1 MSWTVLKYYIIYIIV
16 IRFWLFM
23 LIHFFFLPIINS
35 NAQFC
40 IQKGR
45 MQFIDRG
52 SITADMIV
60 VSFSMTMG
68 VLLNWFEQASS
79 IPQILKRDNIN

>member
-1 MSWTVLKYYIIYIIV
+1 MSWTVLKNYIIYVIV

-23 LIHFFFLPIINS
+23 LIHFFSLPIINS

-40 IQKGR
+40 IQKGT
-45 MQFIDRG
+45 MQFLDRG
-52 SITADMIV
+52 SITAYMIV
-60 VSFSMTMG
+60 VGFSITMG

-79 IPQILKRDNIN
+79 IPQTLKRDNIN